1 MLAERW
7 RALRTGPMQ
16 SNTYHD
22 QSEAIIKASPAEVFA
37 YLDDQTRLAA
47 HMEKR
52 SIMMLG
58 GRMTYEFDAAQG
70 RATGSVIQMGGS
82 FLGLSLFVS
91 EVVTKRIP
99 PSAKLWETRGPQRML
114 VIDSYVMG
122 FETHRIGEDTG
133 VRVFIDYQLP
143 PSLPGRWLGLLFAPF
158 YARWCVSRMVKDA
171 IRHFGSAGELG
182 VAA

>member
-1 MLAERW
+1 
-7 RALRTGPMQ
+7 MQ
-16 SNTYHD
+16 PNTYHD
-22 QSEAIIKASPAEVFA
+22 QSEAIIKASQAEVFA

-52 SIMMLG
+52 SMMMLG

-70 RATGSVIQMGGS
+70 RAVGSVIRMGGS
-82 FLGLSLFVS
+82 FLGISLSVA
-91 EVVTKRIP
+91 EIVTERLPPTRKR
-99 PSAKLWETRGPQRML
+99 WETRGPQRML

-122 FETHRIGEDTG
+122 FETRLTGEGTG

-143 PSLPGRWLGLLFAPF
+143 RNLPGRWMGFLFAPV
-158 YARWCVSRMVKDA
+158 YARWCVSRMVKDVS
-171 IRHFGSAGELG
+171 RHFGSVAEPG